1 MPPGYPDLVSEADRE
16 REIQAVLASSRQRP
30 SSPRWLWITAIVIGI
45 ACAVAFIVVLARG
58 GDASSTTPT
67 TGPTGGG
74 GVGFPTGL
82 VLGVGLG
89 IAIGWFAARR
99 DHHSSRNS
107 P

>member
-1 MPPGYPDLVSEADRE
+1 MAEDQRE

-30 SSPRWLWITAIVIGI
+30 SAPRWLWIAALVIGVG
-45 ACAVAFIVVLARG
+45 CATAFVVVLVRG
-58 GDASSTTPT
+58 GGVPSTTTPT
-67 TGPTGGG
+67 GPTSAGGSG
-74 GVGFPTGL
+74 LPTGL

-99 DHHSSRNS
+99 DQSSRTAGGHSSRNS